1 MSPEQA
7 VKLLKQSTDSEVVE
21 AARCVGDYIDRNRKV
36 LKAIAEALTE
46 LKLDMKY
53 IVFDLEATRRE
64 RDCLYAQL
72 NGQQFRNEEEN
83 ES

>member
-7 VKLLKQSTDSEVVE
+7 VKLLKQSTDPAMAD
-21 AARCVGDYIDRNRKV
+21 AARCVGDYIDRHRKV
-36 LKAIAEALTE
+36 LKAIADALTE

-64 RDCLYAQL
+64 RDFYAQL
-72 NGQQFRNEEEN
+72 NGPQFRNEEDN